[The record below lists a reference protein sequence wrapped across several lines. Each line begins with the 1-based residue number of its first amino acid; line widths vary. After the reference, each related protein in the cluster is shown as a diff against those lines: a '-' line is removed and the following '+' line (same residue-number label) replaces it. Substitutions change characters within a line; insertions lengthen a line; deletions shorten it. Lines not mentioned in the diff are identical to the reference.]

1 MNFDINP
8 CYDSVQSNNQQK
20 THMTMNPSYE
30 MVQNSTSDQLQIEM
44 QIREESHYENVN
56 PHSTT
61 QHQLVINNIMNK

>member
-1 MNFDINP
+1 MNVDINP

-20 THMTMNPSYE
+20 TRMTMNPSYE

-56 PHSTT
+56 PHSTST
-61 QHQLVINNIMNK
+61 CHQIT